1 MNRARKHQAGKILII
16 FVLTVIMV
24 LGAATAAYAVTTR
37 DTDVTSAGSGNT
49 IVYHSGEFLYV
60 SKDTILKRIND
71 IRYEAWSE
79 GLVSAYIP
87 IQWSS
92 DLEWIAQTRAAEAT
106 VYASHTRPTYKSY
119 STCSHNGNHSV
130 VEVLYWSG
138 SASMMDAIE
147 TWYSEKGSAS
157 ITHYIEL
164 INPSNRYIGL
174 GGFIPGDGG
183 FGAVAGEFSE
193 STSMKTAQDG
203 TYGSCKQAIEV
214 DSSALS
220 GSSISM
226 ASSVYKGKTTKASL
240 NTETYYSGVF
250 TFSHSVSLP
259 KVTWSSSDTSIATVD
274 SSGVVTGVKLGKATI
289 TAKSGGVTCSKTITV
304 KAKNGWFKEGGYYY
318 YYKSGKKLK
327 DQWIDDGKGWAYV
340 DENGRMLKSQWIQKD
355 GKWYY
360 LLDNGYMAKNQWV
373 YDGKGYCYVNSKGV
387 MLKNRWIRDGNDWYY
402 VKDNG
407 YMAKSQWVNDGK
419 GYCYVNAKGKM
430 LSSRWLKVKD
440 NWYYLKASGYRAT
453 SEWIDDGTGRC
464 YFNSKGVMLSSR
476 WLTYSNNRYYLGS
489 DGYMVKN
496 AWAKE
501 KGKWRWLGSD
511 GKAAKSKWIQY
522 NGDWYYLNSSG
533 YMVTG
538 WKKIGGVY
546 YYFHPTNGN
555 MYAGGTYTIGGKK
568 YTFASSGA
576 LKGNPPSDVG

>member
-1 MNRARKHQAGKILII
+1 
-16 FVLTVIMV
+16 
-24 LGAATAAYAVTTR
+24 
-37 DTDVTSAGSGNT
+37 
-49 IVYHSGEFLYV
+49 
-60 SKDTILKRIND
+60 
-71 IRYEAWSE
+71 
-79 GLVSAYIP
+79 
-87 IQWSS
+87 
-92 DLEWIAQTRAAEAT
+92 
-106 VYASHTRPTYKSY
+106 
-119 STCSHNGNHSV
+119 
-130 VEVLYWSG
+130 
-138 SASMMDAIE
+138 
-147 TWYSEKGSAS
+147 
-157 ITHYIEL
+157 
-164 INPSNRYIGL
+164 
-174 GGFIPGDGG
+174 
-183 FGAVAGEFSE
+183 
-193 STSMKTAQDG
+193 
-203 TYGSCKQAIEV
+203 
-214 DSSALS
+214 
-220 GSSISM
+220 
-226 ASSVYKGKTTKASL
+226 
-240 NTETYYSGVF
+240 
-250 TFSHSVSLP
+250 
-259 KVTWSSSDTSIATVD
+259 
-274 SSGVVTGVKLGKATI
+274 
-289 TAKSGGVTCSKTITV
+289 
-304 KAKNGWFKEGGYYY
+304 
-318 YYKSGKKLK
+318 
-327 DQWIDDGKGWAYV
+327 
-340 DENGRMLKSQWIQKD
+340 
-355 GKWYY
+355 
-360 LLDNGYMAKNQWV
+360 
-373 YDGKGYCYVNSKGV
+373 
-387 MLKNRWIRDGNDWYY
+387 
-402 VKDNG
+402 
-407 YMAKSQWVNDGK
+407 MAKSQWVNDGK